1 MRMKTL
7 MVIAALAAFALA
19 VPTAEAAITPT
30 LIAVTPNGDGT
41 FTYTYNVDLAED
53 QNAMNDGVF
62 PTGATTPTGPGDPSS
77 AFQDYFTIFDFAG
90 LVAGSW
96 TQPEGWT
103 FALNFVGPNGTTA
116 TPSDDPGLLN
126 IYWVR
131 TGEDLA
137 GPQDLGNFSVRS
149 AFGLVALDNY
159 TSDATRSQGRNGRD
173 GRGQHRQR
181 ERPAGRRRDSVR
193 SRQRAGYVDAA
204 GQRAAGPRALPPE
217 EELTALISGSTR
229 EGARKGA
236 PFFVTQDLTV
246 PLRPPPGTSRA
257 GASSSACN
265 VFSTHA

>member
-7 MVIAALAAFALA
+7 MVVAALAACALA

-30 LIAVTPNGDGT
+30 LVAVTPNGDGT

-53 QNAMNDGVF
+53 QNAMNDGAF
-62 PTGATTPTGPGDPSS
+62 PTGATTPTGPGDPSN

-103 FALNFVGPNGTTA
+103 FAVNFVGPNGTTT
-116 TPSDDPGLLN
+116 TPADDPGLFN

-131 TGEDLA
+131 TGEDLQ

-159 TSDATRSQGRNGRD
+159 TSDATRSQGGT
-173 GRGQHRQR
+173 
-181 ERPAGRRRDSVR
+181 AGTAVASIGSVNVP
-193 SRQRAGYVDAA
+193 QVVG
-204 GQRAAGPRALPPE
+204 G
-217 EELTALISGSTR
+217 T
-229 EGARKGA
+229 
-236 PFFVTQDLTV
+236 PFAVSE
-246 PLRPPPGTSRA
+246 PGTLMLLGSGLLGLGLFRRKK
-257 GASSSACN
+257 N
-265 VFSTHA
+265 